1 MRLVGYEAKAFSAWK
16 DTPADF
22 DVISFETVANRA
34 EMDISKVRRAVR
46 GLARKG
52 LARFCRVSWTD
63 EGQPHGAGYGLTKEG
78 RDLLSAQ
85 EGGEA

>member
-1 MRLVGYEAKAFSAWK
+1 MRLVGYEAKAFAAWK
-16 DTPADF
+16 DTPDDF
-22 DVISFETVANRA
+22 DVINFATVAKRS

-52 LARFCRVSWTD
+52 LAKFYQVSWTD

-78 RDLLSAQ
+78 RDLLSSQ
-85 EGGEA
+85 KGGEA